1 MKKLLR
7 DTAVTLIGVI
17 LCSNMAV
24 SDVVK
29 GQKIYLKKMKSKCAI
44 SGSEFAGKY
53 SPDQWE
59 EIYDA
64 GKLKDEVKRYVMDTP
79 LVMRIQLIY
88 MTSYMS
94 MQMTLERYQT
104 SKIYGYSN
112 L

>member
-53 SPDQWE
+53 SQDQWE

-64 GKLKDEVKRYVMDTP
+64 GKLKDEVK
-79 LVMRIQLIY
+79 
-88 MTSYMS
+88 
-94 MQMTLERYQT
+94 
-104 SKIYGYSN
+104 KICHGYSIGDEDTAHLYDFVYEYAN
-112 L
+112 DSGKIPNF

>member
-44 SGSEFAGKY
+44 SGSEFAGNIVKI
-53 SPDQWE
+53 S
-59 EIYDA
+59 
-64 GKLKDEVKRYVMDTP
+64 GKRYM
-79 LVMRIQLIY
+79 M
-88 MTSYMS
+88 
-94 MQMTLERYQT
+94 LE
-104 SKIYGYSN
+104 S
-112 L
+112 